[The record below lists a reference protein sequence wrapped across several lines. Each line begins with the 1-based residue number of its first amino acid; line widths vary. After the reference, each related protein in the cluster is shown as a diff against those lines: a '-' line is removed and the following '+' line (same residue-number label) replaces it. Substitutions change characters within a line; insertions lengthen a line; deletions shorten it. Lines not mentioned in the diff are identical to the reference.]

1 MEPKKEQ
8 TNAPRK
14 MRFAPKAP
22 PRKAPKLE
30 VKTEVVEDIDAVQA
44 RDLLQRLNQTS
55 ARTKPKVE
63 KKVSSS
69 QVAFG
74 FGGGGASIKTFV
86 IELNFD
92 RFLIVDVS
100 VGGIHGPGLRVEKE
114 YKEPWDYYSYY
125 PLTLPM
131 RRPYSG
137 NPGMSCVICPC
148 LDEEEFAA
156 QNVAYDENS
165 IEPAV
170 GLGLMEEN
178 LEPTMLFLQL
188 PPTLP
193 IIKAGHEGAS
203 SSGSSRTVRS
213 AKKTCG
219 LTELPAGLMGKM
231 LVYKSGAV
239 KLKLGDTIYDVNPGL
254 SCVFAQD
261 VVAVDTAKK
270 QCCVVGEVIKHAVVT
285 PDMDSVLN
293 SLGEL

>member
-74 FGGGGASIKTFV
+74 FGGGASIKTFGTFKGANHSSG
-86 IELNFD
+86 ETF
-92 RFLIVDVS
+92 
-100 VGGIHGPGLRVEKE
+100 GGGVHGSGLRVEKE

-137 NPGMSCVICPC
+137 CPEF

-178 LEPTMLFLQL
+178 LEPMMLFLQL

-213 AKKTCG
+213 AKNTCG

-270 QCCVVGEVIKHAVVT
+270 QCCVVGEVNKHVVVT

-293 SLGEL
+293 RLSEL

>member
-74 FGGGGASIKTFV
+74 FGGGASIKTFGTSKGANHSSG
-86 IELNFD
+86 ETF
-92 RFLIVDVS
+92 
-100 VGGIHGPGLRVEKE
+100 GGGVHGSRLRVEKE

-137 NPGMSCVICPC
+137 SPEF

-156 QNVAYDENS
+156 QNVAYGENS

-178 LEPTMLFLQL
+178 LEPMMLFLQL

-270 QCCVVGEVIKHAVVT
+270 QCCVVGEVNKHVVVT
-285 PDMDSVLN
+285 PDLDSVLN
-293 SLGEL
+293 SLSEL

>member
-1 MEPKKEQ
+1 
-8 TNAPRK
+8 

-74 FGGGGASIKTFV
+74 FGGGASIKTFGTSKGANHSSG
-86 IELNFD
+86 ETF
-92 RFLIVDVS
+92 
-100 VGGIHGPGLRVEKE
+100 GGGVHGSRLRVEKE

-137 NPGMSCVICPC
+137 SPEF

-156 QNVAYDENS
+156 QNVAYGENS

-178 LEPTMLFLQL
+178 LEPMMLFLQL

-270 QCCVVGEVIKHAVVT
+270 QCCVVGEVNKHVVVT
-285 PDMDSVLN
+285 PDLDSVLN
-293 SLGEL
+293 SLSEL

>member
-74 FGGGGASIKTFV
+74 FGGGASIKTFGTSKGANHSSG
-86 IELNFD
+86 ETF
-92 RFLIVDVS
+92 
-100 VGGIHGPGLRVEKE
+100 GGGVHGSGLRVEKE

-137 NPGMSCVICPC
+137 SPEF

-178 LEPTMLFLQL
+178 LEPMMLFLQL

-270 QCCVVGEVIKHAVVT
+270 QCCVVGEVNKHVVVT
-285 PDMDSVLN
+285 PDLDSVLN
-293 SLGEL
+293 SLSEL

>member
-74 FGGGGASIKTFV
+74 FGGGGASIKTFGTSRGANHSSG
-86 IELNFD
+86 ETF
-92 RFLIVDVS
+92 
-100 VGGIHGPGLRVEKE
+100 GGGVHGPGLRVEKE

-137 NPGMSCVICPC
+137 NPEF

-178 LEPTMLFLQL
+178 LEPMMLFLQL

-203 SSGSSRTVRS
+203 STGSSRTVRS

-270 QCCVVGEVIKHAVVT
+270 QCCVVGEVNKHVIVT

-293 SLGEL
+293 SLSEL